1 MTETLRGATTSWPE
15 WVAAD
20 VVQADDNNYLWHVLF
35 AGPDAGSPLRPIAFA
50 GQPDGDPAALRA
62 YLLHKQADAD
72 SVAGAALDRGRCVFC
87 RHPFGTKYDDP
98 FFGPVE
104 IRRNRLN
111 RFYCNQCDFFIRIC
125 PGQVTLTMPVLVVDV
140 RRSRSIRAEVG
151 DLRHYAQLLL
161 GFRQRVMAEVQRNF
175 GFVLNAVGDAVV
187 AVWPPGFM
195 SPHLEKH
202 APAPPVVTAAR
213 YAVDAAAALAL
224 IAPAEFTGRALP
236 FRGTLDT
243 TEMVLFAVT
252 ATDGDNPFAALAD
265 DEVGDSPPGDA
276 GAAAVDIAGEAVEVA
291 CELASHPDA
300 AAGHMFVTRRTDV
313 QADLPGVSTAY
324 FCLGDGSVS
333 IRFV

>member
-1 MTETLRGATTSWPE
+1 
-15 WVAAD
+15 
-20 VVQADDNNYLWHVLF
+20 VQAGDNDYLWQVLF
-35 AGPDAGSPLRPIAFA
+35 AGPEPGASLRRVVFA
-50 GQPDGDPAALRA
+50 GQPDNDPAALRS

-72 SVAGAALDRGRCVFC
+72 AVAGAALNLDRCVFC
-87 RHPFGTKYDDP
+87 RHPFGTKYDDA

-111 RFYCNQCDFFIRIC
+111 RLYCNQCDFFIRIC
-125 PGQVTLTMPVLVVDV
+125 PGQVTLMMPVLVVDV

-151 DLRHYAQLLL
+151 DLRQYAQLLL
-161 GFRQRVMAEVQRNF
+161 GFRQRVVAEVQRNF

-195 SPHLEKH
+195 PPHLEKH

-213 YAVDAAAALAL
+213 CAVDAAAGLAR
-224 IAPAEFTGRALP
+224 IAPAEFTGQELP

-252 ATDGDNPFAALAD
+252 ATDDDNPFAALPD
-265 DEVGDSPPGDA
+265 DDVGDSPPVDA

-300 AAGHMFVTRRTDV
+300 AAGHIFVTRRTDV
-313 QADLPGVSTAY
+313 QAELPRVSTAY